1 VIGELKDEGEEFEC
15 ARYIDLLPEVNYW
28 VRNLERQP
36 EFSFWLQTSTDKFCP
51 DFVCQLKDGRYLVVE
66 YKEAQFY
73 SNENSREKRL
83 LGELWEVKSGGH
95 VCL

>member
-1 VIGELKDEGEEFEC
+1 MIGELKDEGEEFEC
-15 ARYIDLLPEVNYW
+15 ARYIGLLPEVNYW

-66 YKEAQFY
+66 YKGAQFY